1 MDELKLPQVNQ
12 SEFYQELLS
21 QGSKL
26 DSAMLQSVLSM
37 ARKHSWY
44 KPEIKPSKPKKDR
57 SIIKAKRK
65 QRNAK

>member
-1 MDELKLPQVNQ
+1 MDELKLPRVNQ
-12 SEFYQELLS
+12 SEFYRELMDR
-21 QGSKL
+21 GSEL
-26 DSAMLQSVLSM
+26 DSALMGAIISM